1 MRRSMFKSKLH
12 RVRVTEANL
21 DYEGSVTIDETLM
34 KAADILSYEQV
45 HIWNVNNGNRLQTY
59 AIPGD
64 AGSGVICLNG
74 SAARQA
80 QVGDTIIIA
89 TFAEV
94 EAADLERSGWQ
105 PTVVHVDEG
114 NQLRDTR
121 FTERARVI
129 AR

>member
-45 HIWNVNNGNRLQTY
+45 HIWNVNNGSRLQTY

-80 QVGDTIIIA
+80 QVGDTVIIA

-94 EAADLERSGWQ
+94 EAAELSGWK

-114 NQLRDTR
+114 NRLRDTR
-121 FTERARVI
+121 FAERARVI

>member
-45 HIWNVNNGNRLQTY
+45 HIWNVNNGSRLQTY

-64 AGSGVICLNG
+64 AGTGVICLNG

-80 QVGDTIIIA
+80 QVGDTVIIA

-94 EAADLERSGWQ
+94 EAAELSGWK

-114 NQLRDTR
+114 NRLRDTR
-121 FTERARVI
+121 FAERARVI